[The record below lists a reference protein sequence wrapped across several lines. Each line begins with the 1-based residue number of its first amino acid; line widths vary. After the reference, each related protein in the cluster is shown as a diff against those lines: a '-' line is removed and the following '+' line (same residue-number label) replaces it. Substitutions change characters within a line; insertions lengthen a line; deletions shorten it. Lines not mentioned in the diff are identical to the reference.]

1 MNKNFKHNLYELLFY
16 FAIGSIYVC
25 LFIILIE
32 GIKRTNILM
41 IIMSI
46 VIMLIMVALIVFIIL
61 TRPYK
66 EKNKDNRCKTKN
78 KENDNTQE

>member
-16 FAIGSIYVC
+16 FAIGNIYIC
-25 LFIILIE
+25 LFIVLIE
-32 GIKRTNILM
+32 GIKRSNILM
-41 IIMSI
+41 IVISI
-46 VIMLIMVALIVFIIL
+46 VIMIIMVALIVFIIL

-66 EKNKDNRCKTKN
+66 KNKDNCCKTKN